1 MVAATENSLVLAT
14 QDQLKRGERLQVMIT
29 DNELSALD
37 DWRFDA
43 RMPSRSAAVR
53 ELIRRGLAAEGYF
66 DKAPQKDQSSDF
78 GIINQ
83 KP

>member
-1 MVAATENSLVLAT
+1 MVEAP
-14 QDQLKRGERLQVMIT
+14 DQLKRGERLQVMIT
-29 DNELSALD
+29 DDELAALD

-66 DKAPQKDQSSDF
+66 DKAAQKEQSSGF
-78 GIINQ
+78 GILNQ